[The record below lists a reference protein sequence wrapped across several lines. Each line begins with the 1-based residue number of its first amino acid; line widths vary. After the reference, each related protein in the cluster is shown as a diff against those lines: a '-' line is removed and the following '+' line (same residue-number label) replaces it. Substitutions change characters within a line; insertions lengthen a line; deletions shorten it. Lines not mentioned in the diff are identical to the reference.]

1 MTANDNKSGG
11 GQGNAL
17 VSIEIDTMK
26 KEVRPGKWLV
36 SDLKTE
42 IGVDPAKVLAEITAH
57 GLLDLDDGD
66 HIGVHEHQRFMSHAR
81 TGASS

>member
-1 MTANDNKSGG
+1 MSTNDNKAGEGHGAAS
-11 GQGNAL
+11 
-17 VSIEIDTMK
+17 VTIEVDTVK
-26 KEVRPGKWLV
+26 KEVRPGKWSV
-36 SDLKTE
+36 TDLKAE
-42 IGVDPAKVLAEITAH
+42 VGVDAAKVLAEITAH